1 MEPHGDNEF
10 THEALMTRFEIR
22 PILRCLCAIVGLTLI
37 FGASAVSAD
46 NPAALAPT
54 DERARDSFTK
64 FAQSWMDKVRR
75 MADEQRPTAQ
85 NASSGSR
92 VTYRDYTDDFTVELR
107 PTGHASAP
115 YVGILRYQ
123 EQIFSCR
130 NLAANDCTLS
140 SQIPVTE
147 IFRYQDGRWVY

>member
-1 MEPHGDNEF
+1 
-10 THEALMTRFEIR
+10 MTRFEIR
-22 PILRCLCAIVGLTLI
+22 PILRCLCAIVALVLT
-37 FGASAVSAD
+37 FGISAASAD

-64 FAQSWMDKVRR
+64 FAQAWMEKVQR
-75 MADEQRPTAQ
+75 MADGQMPTAHK
-85 NASSGSR
+85 ASTGSQ

-107 PTGHASAP
+107 PTGHAAAP
-115 YVGILRYQ
+115 YVGILRYR

-130 NLAANDCTLS
+130 NLATNDCALS

-147 IFRYQDGRWVY
+147 IFRYQGGRWVD